1 MTGDERPA
9 WRISPATHL
18 PPVAC
23 PVPLSGRVAG
33 SPVKAVPCLA
43 RAREKALFAELA
55 SSGSAGLCLLPR
67 GVALPTPEKL
77 LEKASRGEEGEPSRR
92 APVRFLPPV
101 LAAVAALG
109 AFACL
114 ERPRSPRGVFGWRA
128 SNPGRLAFRLS
139 RERVQGE
146 PKVRLALHQE

>member
-1 MTGDERPA
+1 M
-9 WRISPATHL
+9 
-18 PPVAC
+18 AC

-43 RAREKALFAELA
+43 QAREKALLAERA

-92 APVRFLPPV
+92 APVGFLPPM
-101 LAAVAALG
+101 LAAAPALG
-109 AFACL
+109 G
-114 ERPRSPRGVFGWRA
+114 PSPASRGRVVPAEFLGGGLRI
-128 SNPGRLAFRLS
+128 PGRLAFRLS